1 MPDSLRADL
10 GPIMTAHHIAVAE
23 VLIDV
28 ERELRVLRLWESEPP
43 SAQALASTQPFAIDT
58 LNFPQWLQFIFLP
71 RMYMM
76 IEARAPLP
84 SNCGVAPMA
93 EQYFSVMT
101 VHSAPL
107 IAHLQRIDELLT
119 EAE

>member
-1 MPDSLRADL
+1 
-10 GPIMTAHHIAVAE
+10 
-23 VLIDV
+23 
-28 ERELRVLRLWESEPP
+28 
-43 SAQALASTQPFAIDT
+43 
-58 LNFPQWLQFIFLP
+58 LP

-119 EAE
+119 KAE